1 MKDGIIKGQGNSRL
15 LKAPET
21 IPATFAEFRTA
32 LINGTLP
39 VDVLFN
45 AIGWDVVGTA
55 LNKANL
61 LTDAVAAALG
71 LTSDDPTVNEAIN
84 ALLAAATQV
93 VTQTKNGRM
102 SAADKIK
109 LDGVANSANNYVH
122 PTGAGYNHIPSGGS
136 VDSILGY
143 SASGLAIWIQQL
155 AQKSL
160 LSAGTAAMYG
170 LSGADAN
177 VDNALTVARNL
188 TYSTALVSNAT
199 YNSNNVFVDLLSLT
213 LPAGKYLVFANLT
226 CTAADGSSREVYF
239 DAYFDGG
246 IIGALTEGTINS
258 QIKSMYCIGIA
269 NLTTANTIKLRM
281 KARFST
287 FTIYADSYIMGGSI
301 VGSKA
306 TQLTAIKL
314 A

>member
-21 IPATFAEFRTA
+21 IPATFAEFRAA

-45 AIGWDVVGTA
+45 AVGWDVVGTA

-71 LTSDDPTVNEAIN
+71 LASDDPTVNEAIN

-109 LDGVANSANNYVH
+109 LDGVANNANNYVH
-122 PTGAGYNHIPSGGS
+122 PTDPGNKHIPSGGS

-143 SASGLAIWIQQL
+143 SASGTAIWIQQL
-155 AQKSL
+155 ALKSL

-177 VDNALTVARNL
+177 VDKALTVTRNPI
-188 TYSTALVSNAT
+188 YKAT
-199 YNSNNVFVDLLSLT
+199 LSANITGVVLDPPTTILSLT
-213 LPAGKYLVFANLT
+213 IPAGGYLVLAS
-226 CTAADGSSREVYF
+226 AAGYSNNEYRYEVSYDSTVVGSGAGYLNSSNHEV
-239 DAYFDGG
+239 A
-246 IIGALTEGTINS
+246 
-258 QIKSMYCIGIA
+258 
-269 NLTTANTIKLRM
+269 
-281 KARFST
+281 
-287 FTIYADSYIMGGSI
+287 I
-301 VGSKA
+301 VGAIDISTSKTLILKGISKSGTVLKTSSAYGMSNPNA
-306 TQLTAIKL
+306 TQLMAIKL